1 MYLKKA
7 GKFFGA
13 VFILFLMA
21 ANTCTATV
29 WQWSVNVKGV
39 ISSETNEH
47 PTAFLWIP
55 PNCKQV
61 KGIII
66 GQHNMLEEGIL
77 EHPEFRKTLTDLGF
91 AEIWITPSIDM
102 VFDFNTTTP
111 VCFEGMMKDLANISG
126 YQELAF
132 APVVPIGHS
141 AAASYPW
148 NFGAWDPG
156 RTLAILSV
164 HGDAPLTTHTGSGRP
179 NPDWG
184 QRNID
189 GIPALM
195 VMGEYEWGEQRILP
209 AMQYKN
215 DHPRA
220 ALAFLADAGHGHFD
234 YSDELVRFLCLFLKK
249 AAKYRLPVIMPLD
262 GPAKLRS
269 VNPAKGWLVDRWRLD
284 KPLYAPAAAYKKYKG
299 DRNEAFWVF
308 DEEMA
313 KATESYYTEA
323 RGKTRQ
329 YIGFEQ
335 HGDLLSGGN
344 SFAGNK
350 IEFIPHADGIT
361 FNLSATFKDSVQ
373 ARTATDKHADGK
385 INIMRICGPIEKLN
399 DTTFRISFYRMGFNN
414 GKRSGDIWLMA
425 SNSGDKIYKPAVQQA
440 NLKIPVRNQEGTDQ
454 QINFPPIADQSS
466 KRKYIEL
473 KASSSAGEKVYYYV
487 KEGPAEIDGDKLM
500 FTKIPPRAK
509 YPVKVTVVAW
519 QWGRTIVPKV
529 KSALPVTQSF
539 DVNKPL

>member
-1 MYLKKA
+1 MCFKKIC
-7 GKFFGA
+7 KFSSL
-13 VFILFLMA
+13 VFILFLLA
-21 ANTCTATV
+21 ANNCKAAV
-29 WQWSVNVKGV
+29 WQWSINVKGV
-39 ISSETNEH
+39 ISSETNDH
-47 PTAFLWIP
+47 PTVFLWIP

-61 KGIII
+61 KGVVI

-111 VCFEGMMKDLANISG
+111 ACFEGMMKDLANVSG

-148 NFGAWDPG
+148 NFGAWDPD

-164 HGDAPLTTHTGSGRP
+164 HGDAPLTTHTGSGKP
-179 NPDWG
+179 NPDWC

-209 AMQYKN
+209 AIQYKN
-215 DHPRA
+215 DHPKA
-220 ALAFLADAGHGHFD
+220 TLAFLADAGHGHFD
-234 YSDELVRFLCLFLKK
+234 YSDELIHFLCLFLKK
-249 AAKYRLPVIMPLD
+249 AAENRLPAIMALD
-262 GPAKLRS
+262 GPAKLRP
-269 VNPAKGWLVDRWRLD
+269 VDPATGWLVDRWRLD
-284 KPLYAPAAAYKKYKG
+284 KPLHASAAPCKDYTG
-299 DRNEAFWVF
+299 DRREAFWVF
-308 DEEMA
+308 DKEMA
-313 KATESYYTEA
+313 MATESYYNEA

-344 SFAGNK
+344 LFAGNK

-361 FNLSATFKDSVQ
+361 FNLSTAFKDSAQ
-373 ARTATDKHADGK
+373 ARIATDKHADGK
-385 INIMRICGPIEKLN
+385 INITRICGPIEKIN

-414 GKRSGDIWLMA
+414 PRRSGDIWLMA
-425 SNSGDKIYKPAVQQA
+425 SSPGDKIYKSTVQQA
-440 NLKIPVRNQEGTDQ
+440 NLKIPVRNQEGDDQ
-454 QINFPPIADQSS
+454 QISFPAIADQSS
-466 KRKYIEL
+466 KQKYIEL

-487 KEGPAEIDGDKLM
+487 KEGPAEIDSDRLI

-519 QWGRTIVPKV
+519 QWGKTNAPKL
-529 KSALPVTQSF
+529 KSAEPVTQSF
-539 DVNKPL
+539 NVY